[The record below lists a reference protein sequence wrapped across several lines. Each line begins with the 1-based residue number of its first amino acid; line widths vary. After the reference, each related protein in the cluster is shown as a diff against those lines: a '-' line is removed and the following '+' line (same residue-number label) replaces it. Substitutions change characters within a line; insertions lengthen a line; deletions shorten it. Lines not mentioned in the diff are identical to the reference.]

1 MARSRHSIEQKL
13 SALRMIEAETY
24 TWKEIMEAH
33 DVSKD
38 ALRVWKVKFDT
49 DGIDALKESK
59 TWKLYTK
66 EQKLAA
72 VRDYLDG
79 FTKMEVLSKHQISDW
94 SVLRRWI
101 KKYTSH
107 SELTDSR
114 KGMDRAMAK
123 GRKTTFEERMEI
135 VRYCLDNGRNYQRT
149 AEMFAVSYQQVYG
162 WTKKYDADGVHGL
175 EDRRGRT
182 KQEEELTNEEKLER
196 RIQQIERENERLRAE
211 NLMNR
216 EFSASRPD
224 EKWCTDVTEF
234 KYGAGRKAYLSA
246 IIDLYDGSIV
256 AYRVG
261 KSNNNGLVFQT
272 MMPAIA
278 GLRTGAGPMIHS
290 DRGYQYTSRGFKR
303 IVEDAG
309 LTHSMSRVGRCLDNA
324 PIEGFWGTLKVEMYY
339 LREFQAYSELTSAI
353 ETYISFYNHDRF
365 QKRLNGLSP
374 VEYRSQAA

>member
-1 MARSRHSIEQKL
+1 MARSRHTIEQKL
-13 SALRMIEAETY
+13 SALRMMEEETY

-33 DVSKD
+33 GVSRHT
-38 ALRVWKVKFDT
+38 LQVWKVKFDT
-49 DGIDALKESK
+49 GGIDALKESK
-59 TWKLYTK
+59 AWKSYTK
-66 EQKLAA
+66 ELKIAA

-79 FTKMEVLSKHQISDW
+79 FTRMEVLSKYQISDW
-94 SVLRRWI
+94 SVLRKWI

-211 NLMNR
+211 NLFLKKLEEIER
-216 EFSASRPD
+216 
-224 EKWCTDVTEF
+224 
-234 KYGAGRKAYLSA
+234 
-246 IIDLYDGSIV
+246 
-256 AYRVG
+256 
-261 KSNNNGLVFQT
+261 
-272 MMPAIA
+272 
-278 GLRTGAGPMIHS
+278 
-290 DRGYQYTSRGFKR
+290 RG
-303 IVEDAG
+303 
-309 LTHSMSRVGRCLDNA
+309 
-324 PIEGFWGTLKVEMYY
+324 
-339 LREFQAYSELTSAI
+339 
-353 ETYISFYNHDRF
+353 
-365 QKRLNGLSP
+365 
-374 VEYRSQAA
+374 